1 MFLSEFSRHF
11 RCYGEQNGGGEH
23 GEHHDE
29 HCLPAASGYGF
40 LHYAIAVLAGAI
52 SGLLTEFGVVALIN
66 RLLSSL
72 MEPLYHLPG
81 ASILGVLATYLSDN
95 PVILTLADDSGFRCF
110 FKKYQL
116 PALTN

>member
-1 MFLSEFSRHF
+1 M
-11 RCYGEQNGGGEH
+11 
-23 GEHHDE
+23 
-29 HCLPAASGYGF
+29 
-40 LHYAIAVLAGAI
+40 
-52 SGLLTEFGVVALIN
+52 VALIN

-95 PVILTLADDSGFRCF
+95 PAILTLADDSGFRCF

-116 PALTN
+116 PALTNLGTSFGMGMIITTYMIGLQGPGRADFIKAALTEILGAIVGSTVSVRCVALSKKR